1 MLRTCL
7 YSLRNVSCLCV
18 RTWTSR
24 PLTDIAV
31 LSCPSL
37 VTLTLPLFTHAV
49 LAAQRVAGFLVAH
62 GSRPALLAPTHAAV
76 TDAVAAAVHFT
87 HFCWQKDINTHV
99 SGTSA
104 PTFSH
109 CGT

>member
-1 MLRTCL
+1 M
-7 YSLRNVSCLCV
+7 SCLCV

-99 SGTSA
+99 SGTSV

-109 CGT
+109 CG